1 MSIRAK
7 TSERSSPDLI
17 RRLKASMADGSGAA
31 NAIASYMLANL
42 QSLPFETAATL
53 GAKVGVSEASI
64 GRYCRSIGYKHFK
77 ELKGSLQSDFG
88 NTAWLIGDRL
98 REFHARSRKGR
109 GELALAL
116 EREIAAVVAVYEL
129 AATPQFERFVAR
141 LTRCPTVY
149 VAGFQTE
156 RGHAVQLVHN
166 LQYLRSGIYLA
177 DVSGGH
183 FAEIL
188 LADPKSVCLVLF
200 DGRRYSRT
208 TQQLAEAA
216 SKAGIPVTLITDP
229 YCDWAHGIVSEMFT
243 VQTDL
248 NHFWDTT
255 SAMASLVGLAV
266 NGVFKELGA
275 GVEAR
280 MEKVAGLYND
290 FIGHTG
296 FSPAAETRRAK
307 GITTKPTAKPK
318 TRGGN
323 KT

>member
-1 MSIRAK
+1 MSKRA
-7 TSERSSPDLI
+7 TTAEGSTPDLV
-17 RRLKASMADGSGAA
+17 RRLRASAYDGSGAGA
-31 NAIASYMLANL
+31 AIASYMLANL
-42 QSLPFETAATL
+42 QGLPFETAATL
-53 GAKVGVSEASI
+53 GQKIGVSEASI
-64 GRYCRSIGYKHFK
+64 GRYCRSLGYRHLK
-77 ELKGSLQSDFG
+77 ELKGSLRAQFG

-98 REFHARSRKGR
+98 KAFHARSRKGS

-116 EREIAAVVAVYEL
+116 ERELTAVVGVYEIAATAE
-129 AATPQFERFVAR
+129 FSRWVAR
-141 LTRCPTVY
+141 LSHCPNVY

-166 LQYLRSGIYLA
+166 LQYLRSGVQLA
-177 DVSGGH
+177 DVAGGH

-216 SKAGIPVTLITDP
+216 ARRGIAVTLITDP
-229 YCDWAHGIVSEMFT
+229 YCDWAHGVVSELFT
-243 VQTDL
+243 VETDL

-275 GVEAR
+275 GVERR
-280 MEKVAGLYND
+280 MEKVAGLYNELV
-290 FIGHTG
+290 GHTG
-296 FSPAAETRRAK
+296 FAPGGTAARRSRKTNAGSRTRA
-307 GITTKPTAKPK
+307 T
-318 TRGGN
+318 GGN
-323 KT
+323 RT

>member
-1 MSIRAK
+1 MGSRAK
-7 TSERSSPDLI
+7 SADQPPPDLI
-17 RRLKASMADGSGAA
+17 RRLKASMGGATGA
-31 NAIASYMLANL
+31 EAAIASYMLANL

-53 GAKVGVSEASI
+53 GTKVGVSEASI
-64 GRYCRSIGYKHFK
+64 GRYCRAIGYRHFK

-88 NTAWLIGDRL
+88 HTAWLIGDRL
-98 REFHARSRKGR
+98 REFHIRSRQGR

-116 EREIAAVVAVYEL
+116 EREIAAVVAVYEV
-129 AATPQFERFVAR
+129 AATPEFERFVAR
-141 LTRCPTVY
+141 LTRCPAVY

-166 LQYLRSGIYLA
+166 LQYLRSGVYLA
-177 DVSGGH
+177 DVAGGH

-216 SKAGIPVTLITDP
+216 ASAGIPVTLITDP
-229 YCDWAHGIVSEMFT
+229 YCDWAHGVVSELFT

-248 NHFWDTT
+248 NHFWDAT

-275 GVEAR
+275 GVEPR
-280 MEKVAGLYND
+280 MEKVAGLYNQ

-296 FSPAAETRRAK
+296 FDPGGETRRAK
-307 GITTKPTAKPK
+307 SRTLKTTAKPK
-318 TRGGN
+318 NRGGN

>member
-1 MSIRAK
+1 
-7 TSERSSPDLI
+7 
-17 RRLKASMADGSGAA
+17 MAGSSGAGS
-31 NAIASYMLANL
+31 AIASYMLANL

-53 GAKVGVSEASI
+53 GRKIGVSEASI
-64 GRYCRSIGYKHFK
+64 GRFCRSLGYRHLK
-77 ELKGSLQSDFG
+77 ELKGSLQTQFG

-98 REFHARSRKGR
+98 KEFHARSRRDSGQ
-109 GELALAL
+109 LALAL
-116 EREIAAVVAVYEL
+116 EREVAAVVAVYEL
-129 AATPQFERFVAR
+129 ATTPEFARWVAR
-141 LTRCPTVY
+141 LAHCPAVY

-166 LQYLRSGIYLA
+166 LQYLRPGVQLA
-177 DVSGGH
+177 DVAGGH

-216 SKAGIPVTLITDP
+216 ARHGISVTLITDP
-229 YCDWAHGIVSEMFT
+229 YCDWAHGFVSELFT
-243 VQTDL
+243 VHTDL

-275 GVEAR
+275 GVERR
-280 MEKVAGLYND
+280 MERVAGLYND
-290 FIGHTG
+290 LVGHTG
-296 FSPAAETRRAK
+296 FAPATPGGRRSISKPATARTRS
-307 GITTKPTAKPK
+307 T
-318 TRGGN
+318 GGN
-323 KT
+323 RT

>member
-1 MSIRAK
+1 MRSLAQPA
-7 TSERSSPDLI
+7 ERMSPDLV
-17 RRLKASMADGSGAA
+17 RRLKGSLQERAGAG

-42 QSLPFETAATL
+42 QNLPFETAATL
-53 GAKVGVSEASI
+53 GNKVGVSEASI
-64 GRYCRSIGYKHFK
+64 GRYCRSIGYRHFK
-77 ELKGSLQSDFG
+77 ELKGSLQPDFG

-98 REFHARSRKGR
+98 RDFHARSKKGR
-109 GELALAL
+109 SELATAL
-116 EREIAAVVAVYEL
+116 EREIAAVVAVHEL
-129 AATPQFERFVAR
+129 AATPQFKKLVGR
-141 LTRCPTVY
+141 LARCPAVY

-166 LQYLRSGIYLA
+166 LQYLRPGVYLA
-177 DVSGGH
+177 DVAGGH

-216 SKAGIPVTLITDP
+216 ARAGIAVTLITDP
-229 YCDWAHGIVSEMFT
+229 YCGWAHGTVSEIFT

-280 MEKVAGLYND
+280 MERVAGLYNG

-296 FSPAAETRRAK
+296 FPQGGAQARRARHNATQK
-307 GITTKPTAKPK
+307 TNPK
-318 TRGGN
+318 STGGN
-323 KT
+323 RK